1 MLEGARHQL
10 FSVLLQILSQRSATN
25 APHRLIAAEILSLIV
40 SACPQFL
47 RQSIVEGPIPTLPA
61 YCTTSKSSRAFSP
74 VKVNNDLCILYVLIE
89 RLTNDTDT
97 AIIEYMGDIIKALV
111 DPDRLEALERER
123 FLALFYDYYV
133 QWLMVPFIETHE
145 EGTIL
150 GKPQSSV
157 SAVSSSVRYICEIMS
172 LGVVGH
178 SYRMRYFIMRYNVI
192 AKLLDIIKTVQ
203 YSHIILS
210 PLKLLRTVVVTKD
223 EFYNKHIT
231 KFELFSY
238 MFDYYA
244 TIAEKDNI
252 LTSVVIEICT
262 FIYDE
267 NVNTLLLHM
276 IDKHRNVF
284 ETVMKH
290 EIAQKLLSRY
300 DQLMHKESVTAPT
313 FKYFDYN
320 QAAEDSYFED
330 HHCDKKAKCNDSAL
344 SLLSDYEND
353 MDEIDDAPDDT
364 PDPPLPPLRAKFEP
378 DEPPPA
384 FILTS
389 KAQKIVTKQLKFIL
403 KSDVAKENDTGD
415 VLPSVLFNFVL
426 DQRLSDDSYGSRG
439 HNNSPVHN
447 GSPIA

>member
-1 MLEGARHQL
+1 
-10 FSVLLQILSQRSATN
+10 
-25 APHRLIAAEILSLIV
+25 
-40 SACPQFL
+40 
-47 RQSIVEGPIPTLPA
+47 
-61 YCTTSKSSRAFSP
+61 
-74 VKVNNDLCILYVLIE
+74 
-89 RLTNDTDT
+89 
-97 AIIEYMGDIIKALV
+97 V
-111 DPDRLEALERER
+111 DPERLEALERER

-133 QWLMVPFIETHE
+133 QWLLVPFIETHE

-192 AKLLDIIKTVQ
+192 AKLLDIIKTVKH
-203 YSHIILS
+203 SHIILS

-244 TIAEKDNI
+244 TIANKDNI
-252 LTSVVIEICT
+252 LTSVVIEICA
-262 FIYDE
+262 FVFNE

-276 IDKHRNVF
+276 VDKHRHIF
-284 ETVMKH
+284 ESVMKH
-290 EIAQKLLSRY
+290 EIAQSLLTRY
-300 DQLMHKESVTAPT
+300 DQLMHKESITAPT

-353 MDEIDDAPDDT
+353 VDEIGDDGDDAPE
-364 PDPPLPPLRAKFEP
+364 PPLPPLRAKFEH
-378 DEPPPA
+378 DESPSV
-384 FILTS
+384 FISTA
-389 KAQKIVTKQLKFIL
+389 KAPRAVTKQLKFIL
-403 KSDVAKENDTGD
+403 KSDLAKENDT
-415 VLPSVLFNFVL
+415 
-426 DQRLSDDSYGSRG
+426 DQYLSDESYESRR